1 MIMVLYIIRTIALFI
16 GYFFLSLLLIGGLI
30 FTALLVKG
38 IWNYIKGRKKEDEDG
53 KQGQDHT

>member
-1 MIMVLYIIRTIALFI
+1 MIPHPIRILALFI

-38 IWNYIKGRKKEDEDG
+38 IWNYIKGRKKEEE
-53 KQGQDHT
+53 K

>member
-1 MIMVLYIIRTIALFI
+1 MIHYIIRTIALFI

-38 IWNYIKGRKKEDEDG
+38 IWNYIKGRKKEEE
-53 KQGQDHT
+53 K

>member
-16 GYFFLSLLLIGGLI
+16 GYLFLSLLLIGGLI

-38 IWNYIKGRKKEDEDG
+38 IWNYIKGRKKEEE
-53 KQGQDHT
+53 K